1 MWLTSRKAR
10 HEKTSHRRRAHFRP
24 CLEALEDRCC
34 PSGGQLNT
42 SFGNAGIASVPTAA
56 AVAAQSNGDIVS
68 VGTTGTTD
76 QEQITVSRLTPTGAL
91 DPTFGSGGVVNLT
104 VPGKSAGAFGD
115 TVLIQ
120 PDGKILVGGFAVV
133 SKFNPSDEEFVV
145 ARVNANGTLDKSF
158 GHGGMFVWNA
168 TAYRDDVRG
177 LALLPNGDILATG
190 NTNGAYIGSQGDAYG
205 LFRLTPG
212 GALDKTFGQS
222 GLAVAA
228 FNGPDSPAGSIVLDP
243 NGDILLCGHDGGN
256 EADLVAF
263 TSQGAPDMSF
273 GGTGYLRY
281 APPAGYTGYNFA
293 SMDLQG
299 NELVMA
305 GSLFFVGTDGNTY
318 PQGVVSRYSLAGA
331 LDTSFGTNG
340 FFIPN
345 YFSSS
350 FGPMILEADGSIVV
364 AGPEPNPSQVNGGI
378 VGHILANG
386 QADTTFGTDG
396 TGFVSY
402 PSLPGSC
409 LALTG
414 NYIVVCGGPTGNG
427 QVAELTAS

>member
-1 MWLTSRKAR
+1 MFSLFPRKAPQATR
-10 HEKTSHRRRAHFRP
+10 TRRAPRP
-24 CLEALEDRCC
+24 YRPRLEALEDRCC

-42 SFGNAGIASVPTAA
+42 SFGNGGIASVPTAA
-56 AVAAQSNGDIVS
+56 AVAAQTNGDIVS
-68 VGTTGTTD
+68 VGTTGSYD
-76 QEQITVSRLTPTGAL
+76 QQLITVSRVTPTGAL
-91 DPTFGSGGVVNLT
+91 DPTFGSGGVVTLK
-104 VPGKSAGAFGD
+104 VSGSSGGAFSD
-115 TVLIQ
+115 AVVIQ

-133 SKFNPSDEEFVV
+133 SKYNPSDEEFVV
-145 ARVNANGTLDKSF
+145 ARLNPNGTLDKSF
-158 GHGGMFVWNA
+158 GNGGLFKWNA
-168 TAYRDDVRG
+168 PAYRDDVRG

-190 NTNGAYIGSQGDAYG
+190 TTNGAYIGSQGDAYG

-212 GALDKTFGQS
+212 GALDKTFGNN

-228 FNGPDSPAGSIVLDP
+228 FNGADSPDGSIVLAP

-263 TSQGAPDMSF
+263 TSQGAPDTSF

-293 SMDLQG
+293 RMALQG

-318 PQGVVSRYSLAGA
+318 PEGVVSRYSLAGA

-350 FGPMILEADGSIVV
+350 FGPMVLEADGSIVV
-364 AGPEPNPSQVNGGI
+364 AGPEPNPSQDNGGI

-414 NYIVVCGGPTGNG
+414 NYIVVSGSLG